1 MAAESFKDQDLKGTR
16 FEHVD
21 LSESH
26 FHDLLLRGARF
37 THVDLSEA
45 RFHNL
50 SMPDVRITGAWM
62 RDLVIDADVAGSL
75 TVNGVDVLP
84 YVETELNA
92 RHPGRATIFAVR
104 EGDAD
109 AFRAAWAI
117 DEQIWAT
124 TVERAR
130 RLPEEKLHERVDG
143 EWSFIQT
150 LRHLVFA
157 TDAWIRRAL
166 LGDPWPYDALGLP
179 FDEMDEIEGMPND
192 VEARPSL
199 DEVLALRADRM
210 KTVSEVLAALTDE
223 QLEGTT
229 EPVPQPG
236 YPESEA
242 FPVRRCLGAI
252 VIEEWEHHLFA
263 NRDLAVLEATLT
275 ICNFWLQIDG

>member
-1 MAAESFKDQDLKGTR
+1 MAAEEFKDQDLKGSR
-16 FEHVD
+16 FTNVD

-26 FHDLLLRGARF
+26 FH
-37 THVDLSEA
+37 
-45 RFHNL
+45 NL
-50 SMPDVRITGAWM
+50 AMRDVRITGAWIQ
-62 RDLVIDADVAGSL
+62 DLLIDAAIEGSL
-75 TVNGVDVLP
+75 LVNGVDVVP
-84 YVETELNA
+84 HVERELNA
-92 RHPGRATIFAVR
+92 KHPGRATIFAVR

-109 AFRAAWAI
+109 AFREAWAI
-117 DEQIWAT
+117 DEQVWAT
-124 TVERAR
+124 TVERAQ

-150 LRHLVFA
+150 LRHLVHA
-157 TDAWIRRAL
+157 TDSWIRRAL
-166 LGDPWPYDALGLP
+166 LGDPWPYHPLGLP

-192 VEARPSL
+192 IEARPAL

-210 KTVSEVLAALTDE
+210 KTVSEVLAGLTDE

-263 NRDLAVLEATLT
+263 NRDLAVLEAH
-275 ICNFWLQIDG
+275 

>member
-1 MAAESFKDQDLKGTR
+1 MAAESFQDQDLKGTR

-62 RDLVIDADVAGSL
+62 RDLVIDAAIDGALS
-75 TVNGVDVLP
+75 VNGVDVVP
-84 YVETELNA
+84 YVEQELNA
-92 RHPGRATIFAVR
+92 RHPGRETIFAVR

-117 DEQIWAT
+117 DERIWAT
-124 TVERAR
+124 TVDRAR
-130 RLPEEKLHERVDG
+130 QLPEEKLHERVGG

-192 VEARPSL
+192 IEARPSL

-263 NRDLAVLEATLT
+263 NRDLAVLEAH
-275 ICNFWLQIDG
+275 